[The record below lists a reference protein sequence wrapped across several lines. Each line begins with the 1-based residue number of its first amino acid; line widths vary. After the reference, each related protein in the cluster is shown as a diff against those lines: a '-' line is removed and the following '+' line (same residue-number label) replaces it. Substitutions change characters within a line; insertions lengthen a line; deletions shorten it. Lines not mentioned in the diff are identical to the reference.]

1 MADTSNSIDPQLP
14 SADDGQKPSF
24 LATSTGRIVVIGG
37 ALVAVVII
45 AVVVG
50 LFVMNSGFFGQGGD
64 AVVQQPVPVGGV
76 TSKSATETGA
86 PIVDPARKPLESTFT
101 FRNVFAPTV
110 KRPTEATLTVGSG
123 SGSTTSGSSSTTSD
137 TVDVPADTLF
147 LESIQTT
154 NGEKTA
160 TLIWNNQKYTVG
172 EGDTIAD
179 TPWQVLEI
187 NDESVVM
194 LYGDTEVTLTVGQ
207 GLSK

>member
-45 AVVVG
+45 AVAAG
-50 LFVMNSGFFGQGGD
+50 WFVMNSGFFGQGGD
-64 AVVQQPVPVGGV
+64 AVVQQTIPVGGGA
-76 TSKSATETGA
+76 SKSATETGA
-86 PIVDPARKPLESTFT
+86 PIVDPASKPLESTFT

-110 KRPTEATLTVGSG
+110 KRPTEATLTIGSTDTSSSSSG
-123 SGSTTSGSSSTTSD
+123 SAGDISD
-137 TVDVPADTLF
+137 LPADTLF
-147 LESIQTT
+147 LESIQTA
-154 NGEKTA
+154 NGAKTA
-160 TLIWNNQKYTVG
+160 TLIWNNERYTVG
-172 EGDTIAD
+172 EGDTISG